1 MDLKNS
7 LKKPEGVD
15 LKSSLKN
22 SPKKLVWEIS
32 EEGMDVKSSPKKPAW
47 KISEEGMDV
56 KSSLDVLVIVGC
68 CDQKVREEPVNFHL
82 RN

>member
-1 MDLKNS
+1 M
-7 LKKPEGVD
+7 D

-47 KISEEGMDV
+47 KISEEGM
-56 KSSLDVLVIVGC
+56 
-68 CDQKVREEPVNFHL
+68 
-82 RN
+82 